1 MSDADREGC
10 RRLGRGCDDEVAQ
23 PCLAADAFQHGAAD
37 ERRSAGFAGLQ
48 VKLPIG
54 TGRSETPSARFQL
67 SMIHQYRGTSGS
79 GIARTERAPGLE
91 LGLDRRGQPSF
102 HAGGQ
107 PLRLPEQRL
116 NAKGSTTTWLIVGG
130 VVVLGV
136 VVLAA
141 VAGAQPT
148 PGPGEGAFD

>member
-1 MSDADREGC
+1 MPTMRGAAA
-10 RRLGRGCDDEVAQ
+10 LGAAAMLTAQ
-23 PCLAADAFQHGAAD
+23 PCLAADAFNTAAPG
-37 ERRSAGFAGLQ
+37 ERRSAGFAGVQ

-54 TGRSETPSARFQL
+54 TGRTERPSARLQL
-67 SMIHQYRGTSGS
+67 GMVHQYRDAGGS
-79 GIARTERAPGLE
+79 GLVRTARSPGLE
-91 LGLDRRGQPSF
+91 FGLDRRGHASF
-102 HAGGQ
+102 LAGGRE
-107 PLRLPEQRL
+107 LRLPEQRL

-136 VVLAA
+136 IVLAA